1 MKKKNYPNFLK
12 MKLILF
18 FLQFLYFLAHSLEPP
33 QIHQFLASFLTQDN
47 HKQEVHKI
55 RAHLKAFDSMPPSE
69 QEKHISNMRK
79 SDSSGFNEFLLKNR
93 DLYSEKPKLKHV
105 VTFFPK
111 LLFDEK
117 DHDFSLSE
125 EFEHFLEEVEQ
136 SYNEDHINEYDE
148 KHIFSEESLNE
159 KLLVMKTLMSRGEDQ
174 ESLEGLKE
182 KRKDK
187 PKSGK
192 KLDFVKNEH
201 RERFKDLLDRFF
213 EEKLQKNPE
222 KFKESLNKKM
232 DIHKEHFNNK
242 SKEHHANFHTSN
254 QSNSSNFYENLN
266 EVPIP
271 TTELSQNHLKSNYS
285 LLVTHIQTLENILS
299 TQNLSHKDIQPHLIE
314 NSTVFLSSIHNLLS
328 LDQNLSSYNYS
339 NKYPK
344 IKSLIE
350 NMGTPVSRHFNV
362 SFLEIRQDFAAGLD
376 SAEGSPDD
384 QECISKETKT
394 AVAAAMNDLAS
405 AVEQN
410 NQEDSETQLDKKEV
424 KMGKEAAQQSMQMK
438 MIIQLI
444 KMVINAIVSIIT
456 GFFRIIVP
464 PVILAW
470 FSCPEASIFPE
481 NLINIINF
489 DEKTDQLM
497 QKIEAYPQ
505 FFESFAAEDASNQQY
520 YMCAQG
526 LFTSECSALWPGFNF
541 ITFLITQPPFIVI
554 PFLLFMPVLDWLQ
567 ILPGDMPMC
576 FLCCIQVLLQCK
588 GIKFS
593 EIPQCGAL
601 YNLDT
606 LLRAIFDLALLVFLG
621 FSMVPGMC
629 SYWPFIINMWMIPPR
644 LMTEEDKML
653 RRAPK
658 LKALLDQVK
667 NEGKA
672 LTEPSEENCQKPK
685 EKDRETSPFGDSE
698 AASGGQEPEP
708 EDHELDGGLEEK
720 PELMGELVGDWN
732 HPEDVPDK
740 WNTRYVEEEYKVEHW
755 EKNKKPEDTIK
766 DEWERKMVAGVVGE
780 GGNGGVHETQREKI
794 EAGEGIRTVQGNEGE
809 LVWNYDRGHE

>member
-1 MKKKNYPNFLK
+1 
-12 MKLILF
+12 MKLTLYL
-18 FLQFLYFLAHSLEPP
+18 LQFLYFLTQSLEPP

-55 RAHLKAFDSMPPSE
+55 RAHLKAFDSMPQSE
-69 QEKHISNMRK
+69 QEKHIINMRK

-93 DLYSEKPKLKHV
+93 DLYGEKPKLKHV

-125 EFEHFLEEVEQ
+125 EFERFLEEVEQ

-148 KHIFSEESLNE
+148 KHIYSEESLNE
-159 KLLVMKTLMSRGEDQ
+159 KLLIMKTLMSRGEDE
-174 ESLEGLKE
+174 ESLNNLKE
-182 KRKDK
+182 KRKNM

-201 RERFKDLLDRFF
+201 REKFKDLLDNFF

-222 KFKESLNKKM
+222 KNKEGLNKKM
-232 DIHKEHFNNK
+232 DLHKEHFNNK
-242 SKEHHANFHTSN
+242 SKEHHENIKNTSN

-271 TTELSQNHLKSNYS
+271 TTELSQNYLKSNYS

-299 TQNLSHKDIQPHLIE
+299 TQNLSHNDIQPHLIE
-314 NSTVFLSSIHNLLS
+314 NSTVFLSSIHHLLS
-328 LDQNLSSYNYS
+328 LDHNISSYNDS
-339 NKYPK
+339 SKFPK
-344 IKSLIE
+344 IKSLIK
-350 NMGTPVSRHFNV
+350 NMGTPISRNFNV
-362 SFLEIRQDFAAGLD
+362 SFLEIKQDFAAGLE

-384 QECISKETKT
+384 QECISKDTKT

-424 KMGKEAAQQSMQMK
+424 KNGKEAAQQSMQMK
-438 MIIQLI
+438 MAIQLI

-470 FSCPEASIFPE
+470 FSCPEASVFPE
-481 NLINIINF
+481 NLINIMNF

-505 FFESFAAEDASNQQY
+505 FFESFAPDDASNQQY

-541 ITFLITQPPFIVI
+541 ITFLITQPPFITI

-576 FLCCIQVLLQCK
+576 FLCCVQVLLQCK

-606 LLRAIFDLALLVFLG
+606 LLRAISDLALLVFLG

-667 NEGKA
+667 NEGNA
-672 LTEPSEENCQKPK
+672 LTEPSEKNCQKKPK
-685 EKDRETSPFGDSE
+685 EPEKDKDKDSSPFGDPEE
-698 AASGGQEPEP
+698 AGGQEPEP
-708 EDHELDGGLEEK
+708 KDQELDKEAEEK

-732 HPEDVPDK
+732 HPEDVPEK

-755 EKNKKPEDTIK
+755 EKNKGPEDTIK
-766 DEWERKMVAGVVGE
+766 DEWERKMVAGVTGE
-780 GGNGGVHETQREKI
+780 GVNGGVHETQREKI
-794 EAGEGIRTVQGNEGE
+794 DAGDGTKTVEGKIGE
-809 LVWNYDRGHE
+809 VTWDYERGHE